1 MNAAS
6 DIRIRTWV
14 AGTEA
19 DVRSGLLGF
28 VSLEFGPLILDSLTV
43 RRTASGRIALSFPER
58 QDRTGRRHA
67 IYRPLDDDARVA
79 IEHAVLGELARQQ
92 EVTP

>member
-1 MNAAS
+1 MPTPEL
-6 DIRIRTWV
+6 RIRTWV

-19 DVRSGLLGF
+19 DARTGLLGY
-28 VSLEFGPLILDSLTV
+28 VSLEFGPLLLDGLTV

-67 IYRPLDDDARVA
+67 IYRPLDDAARIA
-79 IEHAVLGELARQQ
+79 IEHAVLGELARQEEAQ
-92 EVTP
+92 P